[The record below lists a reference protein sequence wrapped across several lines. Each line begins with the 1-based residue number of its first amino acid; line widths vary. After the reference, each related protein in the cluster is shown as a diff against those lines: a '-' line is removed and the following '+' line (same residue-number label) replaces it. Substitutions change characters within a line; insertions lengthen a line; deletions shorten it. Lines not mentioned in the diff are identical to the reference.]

1 MKGKELR
8 DRIVQLF
15 NQYSYFWAVGVIGL
29 LLAAGLLNW
38 RGGDR
43 LVRLGIFVGYLIVM
57 MVIYSRF
64 QYPDNEAESLTEVEA
79 ELRDG
84 QPTLVVLYSQYC
96 LACMAALPAV
106 RDLEKDLQPDGVD
119 TLIVDIHSE
128 GGSDVAEYFDFKTS
142 PTFILCD
149 TAGNEIWRAHSTPSR
164 DEVKALLTTS

>member
-1 MKGKELR
+1 MHL
-8 DRIVQLF
+8 I
-15 NQYSYFWAVGVIGL
+15 NQYSYFWAVGFIGL
-29 LLAAGLLNW
+29 LVAAGLLNW

-43 LVRLGIFVGYLIVM
+43 LVRLGIFVGYLIVV

-64 QYPDNEAESLTEVEA
+64 QYPANEAKSLPQVEA

-106 RDLEKDLQPDGVD
+106 NDLENELQPDGVD
-119 TLIVDIHSE
+119 TMIVDIHSE
-128 GGSDVAEYFDFKTS
+128 GGGDVAEYFDFEMS

-149 TAGNEIWRAHSTPSR
+149 ATGNEIWRGHSTPSR
-164 DEVKALLTTS
+164 DEVSDRLAKPSTP

>member
-1 MKGKELR
+1 MDTTSNANQRARRRLR
-8 DRIVQLF
+8 NL
-15 NQYSYFWAVGVIGL
+15 GVLAFVGL

-38 RGGDR
+38 HGGDR
-43 LVRLGIFVGYLIVM
+43 LARLGIFVGYLIMV

-64 QYPDNEAESLTEVEA
+64 QYPDNEADNLPQVEA

-106 RDLEKDLQPDGVD
+106 RDLEQDLRPGGID

-128 GGSDVAEYFDFKTS
+128 GGGDVAEYFDFKTS

-149 TAGNEIWRAHSTPSR
+149 AAGNEIWRAHSAPSR
-164 DEVKALLTTS
+164 DEVKDLLAAR